1 MTSLA
6 ERLQASTIPERIVAA
21 WNAAATR
28 WNPIATIVVA
38 WAALIGPLVFFRG
51 YNSDEGLAVSIARTA
66 IEDGEWLV
74 PHMFNLRWIERP
86 TLLSWLIAAI
96 SAPLGGV
103 NQVTARLPIVLF
115 LLAGCLLIY
124 ALLRKLNASI
134 PGSLLGVALFLA
146 CPLVIRSNVMITA
159 DLPLAVLLFL
169 AFFLWWTGYE
179 KGALGFGRWLA
190 IGVVLA
196 FAGLLKGPQPLAY
209 FALGIGCYVLLSR
222 SWRQIPGLAMAG
234 LICALPLAAWYAAI
248 YTPDDELTW
257 AAFMRVHPAALLPGP
272 LNTSL
277 AIVTEMLPAV
287 LMAAACLIAQA
298 RGGERVAPAGFVAA
312 AACYA
317 FIAAVIILSWPGGSA
332 PRYYLPMTL
341 MLCVFGGL
349 GYDLLSARR
358 PEIVA
363 PVLLMTAGLL
373 TYALVLSLL
382 SPFLPWHY
390 RQSKIDAA
398 RVVALVQS
406 APAPIYRT
414 ADTAL
419 NVLPYVPGPILN
431 AKVEELPGIR
441 GPAWMI
447 LPIDQADAL
456 LARRPEKLHVVIP
469 LGDAEQWR
477 LLRLDR

>member
-6 ERLQASTIPERIVAA
+6 ERLHASTIPVRIVAA

-38 WAALIGPLVFFRG
+38 WAVLTGPLVFFRG

-66 IEDGEWLV
+66 LEDGEWLV
-74 PHMFNLRWIERP
+74 PHMFNLRWVERP

-96 SAPLGGV
+96 SAPFGGV
-103 NQVTARLPIVLF
+103 NQFTARLPIVLF

-134 PGSLLGVALFLA
+134 AASLLGVALFLA

-169 AFFLWWTGYE
+169 AFFLWWTGYRQ
-179 KGALGFGRWLA
+179 GAIGFGRWLA
-190 IGVVLA
+190 IGIVLA

-222 SWRQIPGLAMAG
+222 SWRQLPGLAMAG
-234 LICALPLAAWYAAI
+234 LICAAPLAFWYAAI
-248 YTPDDELTW
+248 YTPGDESIW

-272 LNTSL
+272 LNTSF

-287 LMAAACLIAQA
+287 LMAAAFLIAEA
-298 RGGERVAPAGFVAA
+298 FGAERVAPAGFVAA

-317 FIAAVIILSWPGGSA
+317 FIAAVIILFWPGGSA
-332 PRYYLPMTL
+332 PRYYLPMTM

-349 GYDLLSARR
+349 GYDLLSTRR

-398 RVVALVQS
+398 RVIATVQS

-419 NVLPYVPGPILN
+419 NVLPYVPGRILN
-431 AKVEELPGIR
+431 AKPEELPAIP

-447 LPIDQADAL
+447 LPIDQADAI
-456 LARRPEKLHVVIP
+456 AGAPA
-469 LGDAEQWR
+469 G
-477 LLRLDR
+477 

>member
-1 MTSLA
+1 MLT
-6 ERLQASTIPERIVAA
+6 
-21 WNAAATR
+21 
-28 WNPIATIVVA
+28 
-38 WAALIGPLVFFRG
+38 GPLVFFRG
-51 YNSDEGLAVSIARTA
+51 YNSDERLAVSIARIGDRGRRVA
-66 IEDGEWLV
+66 GPAHVQPALD
-74 PHMFNLRWIERP
+74 R
-86 TLLSWLIAAI
+86 AADVI
-96 SAPLGGV
+96 VVADRRHQRAVRRREHPF
-103 NQVTARLPIVLF
+103 TARLPIVF
-115 LLAGCLLIY
+115 VLLAGCLLIN

-134 PGSLLGVALFLA
+134 PASLLGVALFLA
-146 CPLVIRSNVMITA
+146 CPLVSPPT
-159 DLPLAVLLFL
+159 DDHCHLPLAVLLF
-169 AFFLWWTGYE
+169 AFFPVVNGYQQR
-179 KGALGFGRWLA
+179 ALGFGRWFA

-196 FAGLLKGPQPLAY
+196 FAGLLKARSLSPISRSGSAAT
-209 FALGIGCYVLLSR
+209 FFLSR

-234 LICALPLAAWYAAI
+234 VICAAPLAFWYAAV
-248 YTPDDELTW
+248 YTPGDELSW

-272 LNTSL
+272 FHTSF

-287 LMAAACLIAQA
+287 VMAAAFLIAEVF
-298 RGGERVAPAGFVAA
+298 GGERAAPAGFVAA

-317 FIAAVIILSWPGGSA
+317 FIAAVIILFWPGGSA

-373 TYALVLSLL
+373 AYALVLSLL

-398 RVVALVQS
+398 RVTALVQS

-419 NVLPYVPGPILN
+419 NVLPYVPGRILN
-431 AKVEELPGIR
+431 ALPEELPAIP

-456 LARRPEKLHVVIP
+456 LARRPDKLHVVIP

-477 LLRLDR
+477 LLRLDH